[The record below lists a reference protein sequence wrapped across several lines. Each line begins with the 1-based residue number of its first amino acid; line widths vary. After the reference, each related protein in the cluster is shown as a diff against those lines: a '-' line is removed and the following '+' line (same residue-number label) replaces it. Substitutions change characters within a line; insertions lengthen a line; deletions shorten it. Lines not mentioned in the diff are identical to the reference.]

1 MVSKKPTPSR
11 KKSETPMEKPANKA
25 AHKPAHS
32 GKGAKGQATRAD
44 AHKNEGAGEPE
55 EEGKSGSLRPDEM
68 PAEVLEFIQ
77 AIDEYKRI
85 HRRPF
90 PSWSEVLEVL
100 KTLGYQRAA

>member
-1 MVSKKPTPSR
+1 MVSKKPSPSR
-11 KKSETPMEKPANKA
+11 KKSETPLDKPAHKPA
-25 AHKPAHS
+25 EKPAHS
-32 GKGAKGQATRAD
+32 GKGAANPSKRATA
-44 AHKNEGAGEPE
+44 ANSAAETE
-55 EEGKSGSLRPDEM
+55 EEGKGGSMRPDEM

>member
-1 MVSKKPTPSR
+1 MVSKKTTPSR
-11 KKSETPMEKPANKA
+11 SKKSEPSAPKPAQSAKNA
-25 AHKPAHS
+25 AIHS
-32 GKGAKGQATRAD
+32 KRAN
-44 AHKNEGAGEPE
+44 ANNTEGGGESE
-55 EEGKSGSLRPDEM
+55 EEHKSGASRPDEM
-68 PAEVLEFIQ
+68 QADVLEFIQ